1 MNFTLS
7 ESLSLTEKVT
17 ALGEMEPELWLTQT
31 SPLMTDVKPLLTAE
45 WNTEVTEGYAE
56 GKYSLTRN
64 PQLEKSR

>member
-45 WNTEVTEGYAE
+45 WNTEVTEGCAE